1 VLRWQQDPIAYDAR
15 KNAIANKAV
24 INNLD
29 QCHAEAAVLDG
40 QPSPSSMAL
49 QDVLEDVKQD
59 LLSESDAMKFLL

>member
-1 VLRWQQDPIAYDAR
+1 MLRWQQDRISYDAR

-29 QCHAEAAVLDG
+29 QCYAEAAVLDG

-49 QDVLEDVKQD
+49 QGALEDVKQRNIY
-59 LLSESDAMKFLL
+59 SASRMR